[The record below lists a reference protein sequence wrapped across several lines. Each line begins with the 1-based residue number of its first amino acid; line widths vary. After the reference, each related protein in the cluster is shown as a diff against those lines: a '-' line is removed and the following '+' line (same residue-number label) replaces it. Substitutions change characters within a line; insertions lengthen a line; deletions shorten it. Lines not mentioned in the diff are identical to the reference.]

1 VDWLLRILVQNGFRR
16 GFRGEGPA
24 WFVIGVSAW
33 ALNRARKNTD
43 DVIYRT
49 LLKPGEQLIVTRP
62 PAKTSGRAGR

>member
-1 VDWLLRILVQNGFRR
+1 MDWLLRILVQNGFRR

-49 LLKPGEQLIVTRP
+49 KLKPGERLTVE
-62 PAKTSGRAGR
+62 TSKPVPSKRRGR